1 MVDHAV
7 CGQLGDEVEPTIAEH
22 LVEICRHDRAAL
34 LVAHSSSITAVVSE
48 PVYMIGIIDVEDFE
62 SYFVHYGIPVGEM
75 FADIGAEIIVAS
87 QDADVLEGHWPGSW
101 TVVVKVPSAEAARE
115 LYHSERYAPFR
126 SARQD
131 RLAASTALAIVPGV
145 PTAAT

>member
-1 MVDHAV
+1 M
-7 CGQLGDEVEPTIAEH
+7 
-22 LVEICRHDRAAL
+22 
-34 LVAHSSSITAVVSE
+34 SE

-62 SYFVHYGIPVGEM
+62 SYFVEYGMPVGQM

-87 QDADVLEGHWPGSW
+87 QDTEVLEGRWPGTW
-101 TVVVKVPSAEAARE
+101 TVVVKLPNAEAARE

-126 SARQD
+126 SARHD
-131 RLAASTALAIVPGV
+131 RRASSTALVIVPGV